1 MIPVEFLRQFR
12 VGGFALFDI
21 GVSFIGMYLL
31 SPFLSKMFLKLNLAI
46 PKKSWL
52 LLTLPIGILVHLLV
66 GQNTLMTREFFDMSG
81 YYLLKIGIFVLIFLG
96 LRAIRIMHKHT

>member
-52 LLTLPIGILVHLLV
+52 LLTLPIGILVHVLV
-66 GQNTLMTREFFDMSG
+66 GQNTLMTKNFLDMHG
-81 YYLLKIGIFVLIFLG
+81 YYALKICIIVLLFLG
-96 LRAIRIMHKHT
+96 LKMIRIAKK